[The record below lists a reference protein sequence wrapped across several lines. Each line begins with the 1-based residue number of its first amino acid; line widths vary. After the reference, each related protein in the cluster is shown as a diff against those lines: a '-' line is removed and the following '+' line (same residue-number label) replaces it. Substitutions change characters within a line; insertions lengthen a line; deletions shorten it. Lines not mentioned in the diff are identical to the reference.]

1 MEKFRKYIL
10 EELGMEEVSDQEL
23 TELHKALGT
32 INIEKLYSKEYRLL
46 SEDNFWDEYGVY
58 SDVLIRIFDCKCW
71 RFNIA
76 MYENRENRYE
86 NH

>member
-46 SEDNFWDEYGVY
+46 SEDNFEEYYGLA

-76 MYENRENRYE
+76 MYKNIYR
-86 NH
+86 